1 MKLSIF
7 HQVRL
12 GEHDLASNEDSAH
25 PEEYKV
31 LKLQNLTR
39 KTNCSLY

>member
-1 MKLSIF
+1 MNSKLKKSQNV
-7 HQVRL
+7 QVRL

-31 LKLQNLTR
+31 TKSR
-39 KTNCSLY
+39 I